1 MALFRV
7 NILDL
12 LARQGRKQTEEL
24 LQTFSC
30 PLNTE
35 IETFLWNK
43 SIDFSLQKISITH
56 LVFNEKKEI
65 VAYFTLSP
73 KAVSISCEHL
83 SASLQKKLRRY
94 GLYNTTTNSIQAS
107 AYLIAQFGKNAA
119 IPIES
124 GISGDRLMEQV
135 FSILK
140 DVQHNVGGGIAFLE
154 CENHPKLLD
163 FYQNSHNAFQ
173 IYGERIAESQT
184 KYIQLMHIFNEKTFS
199 CTLKNP

>member
-1 MALFRV
+1 MALVIV

-35 IETFLWNK
+35 IQTFLWNK

-73 KAVSISCEHL
+73 KVVSISCEHL
-83 SASLQKKLRRY
+83 SSSLQKKLRRY
-94 GLYNTTTNSIQAS
+94 GLYDTTSNSIEAS
-107 AYLIAQFGKNAA
+107 AYLIAQFGKNSA
-119 IPIES
+119 IPLENS
-124 GISGDRLMEQV
+124 ISGNGLMEQV

-173 IYGERIAESQT
+173 IYGERVAESHT
-184 KYIQLMHIFNEKTFS
+184 KYIQLMHLFNEKTFS
-199 CTLKNP
+199 